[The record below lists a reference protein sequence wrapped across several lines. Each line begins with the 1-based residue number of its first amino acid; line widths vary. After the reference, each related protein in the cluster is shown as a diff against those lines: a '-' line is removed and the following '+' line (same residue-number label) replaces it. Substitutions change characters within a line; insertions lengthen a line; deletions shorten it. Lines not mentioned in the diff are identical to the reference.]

1 MEQAQVL
8 EPVAKL
14 DAPSTQE
21 ARGIESNLLEG
32 TVEPG
37 SATGSAPVK
46 TSAPWHVL
54 LATWLGGVFDGMD
67 SSIFAIVLFP
77 ALSELLH
84 TNSHA
89 VAGLHGSYIVAF
101 FMVGW
106 ALGAMIFGTL
116 ADYIGRA
123 RTMTIT
129 ILLYAICTGLCATA
143 HSWWELG
150 IYRFLVGA
158 GIGGEMGVAAV
169 FLSECWPNKSRMHAV
184 SLMATSLGCGYLLT
198 ALLNLGLGHLGW
210 RALFIAGI
218 APAFLTVYMRFKLKE
233 SHKFEEAASERRAIQ
248 AKSAELRTKEEQE
261 SLRLTIWSLIT
272 PENRSRTLIVS
283 MLASVAI
290 IAWWAVLAWIPAW
303 VNQLTGSL
311 AIEQRSH
318 AMFAKDAG
326 MILSGL
332 IGGWLVINYGYKRC
346 MMISMAL
353 ACAIAVGMFM
363 TVTSYSYVLL
373 AWILGLGFFAHLPF
387 VFLWMYLPELYPSR
401 MRSTAFGFSY
411 NIGRILAAFAVLG
424 SGALI
429 SAFNGSYAIA
439 ASAVASVY
447 IFGVVAAFFMPQTK
461 GEIV

>member
-1 MEQAQVL
+1 MRTATVATPGQMEEAVQTDDAIQLNGAQVG
-8 EPVAKL
+8 ATAA
-14 DAPSTQE
+14 APQKVS
-21 ARGIESNLLEG
+21 S
-32 TVEPG
+32 
-37 SATGSAPVK
+37 
-46 TSAPWHVL
+46 PWHVL

-143 HSWWELG
+143 HSWQELA

-169 FLSECWPNKSRMHAV
+169 FLSECWPSKSRMQAV

-198 ALLNLGLGHLGW
+198 ALLNLSLGHLGW

-233 SHKFEEAASERRAIQ
+233 SHKFEAAASERRAIQ
-248 AKSAELRTKEEQE
+248 AKSAETRTKEEQS
-261 SLRLTIWSLIT
+261 SLRLTIWELFT
-272 PENRSRTLIVS
+272 RENIPKTLIVS
-283 MLASVAI
+283 LLASVAI

-303 VNQLTGSL
+303 VNQLTGTL
-311 AIEQRSH
+311 AVEQRSH

-332 IGGWLVINYGYKRC
+332 ICGILVMRYGYKRC
-346 MMISMAL
+346 MMISMAI
-353 ACAIAVGMFM
+353 ACAVAIGMFM
-363 TVTSYSYVLL
+363 TVKSFSIVLL
-373 AWILGLGFFAHLPF
+373 AWILALGFFAHLPF
-387 VFLWMYLPELYPSR
+387 VLLWMYLPELYPAR
-401 MRSTAFGFSY
+401 VRSTAFGFSY
-411 NIGRILAAFAVLG
+411 NIGRFLAAFAVLG
-424 SGALI
+424 SGAMI

-439 ASAVASVY
+439 ASLVASVY
-447 IFGVVAAFFMPQTK
+447 VVGVVVAYFMPRTS
-461 GEIV
+461 GEIA